1 MSQSA
6 YPGVAPVPPYAMPD
20 RSVPPYEQI
29 ISELAGLDACFI
41 GSSCFYIQK
50 QDGNCSLHRI
60 VCGSPKI
67 FFHELVSHE
76 EQGITIPDLTGAA
89 SEEAEFASLPGYY
102 PVSPQIRKKLLS
114 RYEK

>member
-29 ISELAGLDACFI
+29 ISELAGLESCFI
-41 GSSCFYIQK
+41 GSSCFYVQK
-50 QDGNCSLHRI
+50 RDGHCSLHRI

-76 EQGITIPDLTGAA
+76 DLGITVPELAGAA
-89 SEEAEFASLPGYY
+89 CKDAEFASLPGYY
-102 PVSPQIRKKLLS
+102 PVSQLIRKKLQS

>member
-41 GSSCFYIQK
+41 GSSCFYIRK
-50 QDGNCSLHRI
+50 QDGHCSLHRI
-60 VCGSPKI
+60 VCGSSKI
-67 FFHELVSHE
+67 FFHESVSYE
-76 EQGITIPDLTGAA
+76 NSGITNNELSGEVRDAT
-89 SEEAEFASLPGYY
+89 EFASLPGYY
-102 PVSPQIRKKLLS
+102 PISGRIRERLRS
-114 RYEK
+114 QYEK